1 VHAIESSANAA
12 GHVDADADFDW
23 VWMLMLMLMPMLLL
37 RWTQT
42 LASQRHVCTL
52 HSVVQRLPQLNVTI
66 HQNFLNGGDGA

>member
-42 LASQRHVCTL
+42 LASQRHV
-52 HSVVQRLPQLNVTI
+52 
-66 HQNFLNGGDGA
+66 